1 MFADISLLKA
11 RKKILDRSKIV
22 AEIAAINDSDL
33 AETAVQ
39 DSWKLIFKQALLN
52 GRKEIQARFVDDND
66 GALAVQGHAFLMD
79 QLLRLIYETFVRYV
93 YPAANPTDGER
104 VALVAV
110 GGYGRGELAPESDV
124 DLLFLHHYKV
134 SPRVEQIVEDI
145 LYSLWDLGLKIGY
158 ASRSIDECLAQS
170 KKDWTIAT
178 SILESRFICGER
190 ALFANL
196 SRQFHSQFVT
206 QKGMAFL
213 QAKLQERAKRHH
225 RMGNS
230 RYVLEPN
237 IKDGKGGLRD
247 LHTLYWTARFLYGVK
262 TLDGLAENA
271 ILTRREVK
279 NFANAQQFLW
289 KLRCHLHY
297 AARRQEDRLTFD
309 LQPEIA
315 DRLGYKDRAG
325 ALGVERLMKHYFLIA
340 RTVGELTRI
349 FVTCFEA
356 DYNRKKRMV
365 KIPSFLKR
373 SVDGFLVEGQRIT
386 SRTRQQF
393 ADQPLDML
401 KIFKAALETGLDIHP
416 DALRLI
422 TRNLRKITREM
433 MHNPLANRLFI
444 DILTHQKDP
453 ELTLRHMNECGLL
466 GKFLPDFGRVV
477 AQMQYD
483 MYHIYTT
490 DEHTIRAIG
499 IVNGIE
505 NGRLQEDHPTSS
517 EIITHI
523 IDRRVLYVAVLLHD
537 IAKGRKGDHSI
548 LGAEVAHKLCP
559 RLGLDLEQTETVAWL
574 VRFHLLMSETAF
586 HRDLEDPKTI
596 TDFVDVVKSPERL
609 KLLLCLTVA
618 DIRAVGPKVWNN
630 WKARLLRDLYYRAE
644 DVMFGGLVTEGREN
658 LITHKKSALQKA
670 LGGLPK
676 NYVETYIQTLP
687 LSYFLANDL
696 GAMDKHANTAFV
708 ADTHKAPIAI
718 DFASEED
725 NQATCMWVYAD
736 DHPSLFACLSGAIAL
751 AGASVIDA
759 KIFTCQNGRVFDIFW
774 FQNLDGQAGATLKFQ
789 DKLREIIH
797 AVLAGRLIL
806 NQEFQKRA
814 KSRLKSRN
822 AYFSVAPRVLFDNKA
837 SDTHTVIE
845 VNGLDQDAILYR
857 LTASLNHLGVH
868 IGKAKISTYGEQVVD
883 VFYVKDIFGM
893 KIERKEKKEQIRQE
907 LMQILANAPS

>member
-433 MHNPLANRLFI
+433 MHDPLANALFI

-559 RLGLDLEQTETVAWL
+559 RLGFDLEQTETVAWL

-618 DIRAVGPKVWNN
+618 DIRAVGPKGMEQLESKAFARSLLSCRRCYVW
-630 WKARLLRDLYYRAE
+630 WISDR
-644 DVMFGGLVTEGREN
+644 
-658 LITHKKSALQKA
+658 
-670 LGGLPK
+670 
-676 NYVETYIQTLP
+676 
-687 LSYFLANDL
+687 
-696 GAMDKHANTAFV
+696 GA
-708 ADTHKAPIAI
+708 
-718 DFASEED
+718 
-725 NQATCMWVYAD
+725 
-736 DHPSLFACLSGAIAL
+736 
-751 AGASVIDA
+751 
-759 KIFTCQNGRVFDIFW
+759 
-774 FQNLDGQAGATLKFQ
+774 
-789 DKLREIIH
+789 
-797 AVLAGRLIL
+797 
-806 NQEFQKRA
+806 
-814 KSRLKSRN
+814 
-822 AYFSVAPRVLFDNKA
+822 
-837 SDTHTVIE
+837 
-845 VNGLDQDAILYR
+845 
-857 LTASLNHLGVH
+857 
-868 IGKAKISTYGEQVVD
+868 
-883 VFYVKDIFGM
+883 
-893 KIERKEKKEQIRQE
+893 
-907 LMQILANAPS
+907 